1 MKILVAHLYPD
12 LLNKKQ
18 NSTYKKKTNNNNNN
32 EKSFQEYIQDCSNR
46 LEQTNIIYKRN
57 TLA

>member
-1 MKILVAHLYPD
+1 MKIVVAHLYPD

-18 NSTYKKKTNNNNNN
+18 NSTYEKKTNNNN
-32 EKSFQEYIQDCSNR
+32 EKSFQEYIRDCSNR